1 MTTMYRVRW
10 AKIEAFEVL
19 RTTAKQVV
27 LPSTHRKGGEEREAK
42 ETGWYSWHETW
53 ESAHAR
59 IVADAQKKVDIL
71 RLKLER
77 AKGELGNAKGMN
89 PPTTPAIRPGSA
101 NGCATH

>member
-19 RTTAKQVV
+19 RTTEKQVV
-27 LPSTHRKGGEEREAK
+27 LPDPYRKGGEKREAK
-42 ETGWYSWHETW
+42 EAERWTWHETW
-53 ESAHAR
+53 EAAHAR